1 MWRMTTSFWSRLLD
15 VISPRQCAVCGCR
28 LSISE
33 HAVCAS
39 CYLHLPRTTY
49 QFSPYDNPMT
59 QLFWGLAPVS
69 RAAAMFFYEPHSEV
83 ARLVYDLKYADRPDL
98 GEEMGRM
105 MAEEMRIAGYFE
117 GVDAIIP
124 VPLSPKRERQRGY
137 NQSEMLARGIHE
149 ITGIPIMTKVVSR
162 KHFQQSQTSLMRHQ
176 RQENVADIFE
186 LRSAEGMAG
195 KHLLL
200 VDDICTTGA
209 TLASC
214 SNMLSTIPNIRISI
228 LTLGF
233 TKS

>member
-1 MWRMTTSFWSRLLD
+1 
-15 VISPRQCAVCGCR
+15 
-28 LSISE
+28 
-33 HAVCAS
+33 
-39 CYLHLPRTTY
+39 
-49 QFSPYDNPMT
+49 MT

-124 VPLSPKRERQRGY
+124 VSLSPKRERQRGY

-149 ITGIPIMTKVVSR
+149 ITGIPVMTKVVSR